1 MGILNVPNS
10 FFKVC
15 GSRNYPLFP
24 YKWTGETGLELRLP
38 IRLYISNRGTK
49 YRMIPQKQKQKQKQ
63 QPVFAQ
69 QTVMC
74 C

>member
-1 MGILNVPNS
+1 MGILNIPNS

-38 IRLYISNRGTK
+38 IRLYIPNRRTK
-49 YRMIPQKQKQKQKQ
+49 YRMIPRKQNKTKK